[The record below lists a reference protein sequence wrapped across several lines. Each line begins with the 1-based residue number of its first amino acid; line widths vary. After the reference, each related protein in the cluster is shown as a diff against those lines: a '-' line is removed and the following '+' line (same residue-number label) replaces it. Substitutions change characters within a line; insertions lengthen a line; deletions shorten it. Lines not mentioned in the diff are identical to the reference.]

1 MDICISITLFII
13 GIIIMS
19 QHNIESHIKVYWNV
33 FFALLAFTVLT
44 VAVSYIPFE
53 EYTFLPFSPIFW
65 ILFVGL
71 SIACIKGYLVSYYFM
86 HLNDESS
93 TIYYTLLTA
102 VFCLFVL
109 LFMPL
114 AWRASG
120 ESHDEQYEQYVGQD
134 HYVTFKEPEHHS
146 SHHHDEDH

>member
-1 MDICISITLFII
+1 MDICISINLFTI
-13 GIIIMS
+13 GDIMS
-19 QHNIESHIKVYWNV
+19 KHNIESHIKVYWNV
-33 FFALLAFTVLT
+33 FYALLAFTVLT

-53 EYTFLPFSPIFW
+53 DYTFLPFGPTFW

-93 TIYYTLLTA
+93 TIYYTLLTS
-102 VFCLFVL
+102 VFCLLVL

-114 AWRASG
+114 FWRASG
-120 ESHDEQYEQYVGQD
+120 ESNDPQYEQYIDQD
-134 HYVTFKEPEHHS
+134 GYVTFKEPEHHD
-146 SHHHDEDH
+146 HHENGDH

>member
-1 MDICISITLFII
+1 
-13 GIIIMS
+13 MS
-19 QHNIESHIKVYWNV
+19 DHNIESHIKVYWNV

>member
-1 MDICISITLFII
+1 
-13 GIIIMS
+13 MS

-33 FFALLAFTVLT
+33 FYALLAFTVLT

-53 EYTFLPFSPIFW
+53 EYTFLPFSPTFW

>member
-1 MDICISITLFII
+1 
-13 GIIIMS
+13 MS
-19 QHNIESHIKVYWNV
+19 SHDIESHIKVYWNV

-134 HYVTFKEPEHHS
+134 NYVTFKEPEHHS

>member
-1 MDICISITLFII
+1 
-13 GIIIMS
+13 MS
-19 QHNIESHIKVYWNV
+19 KHNIESHIKVYWNV
-33 FFALLAFTVLT
+33 FYALLAFTVLT

-53 EYTFLPFSPIFW
+53 DYTFLPFGPTFW

-93 TIYYTLLTA
+93 TIYYTLLTS
-102 VFCLFVL
+102 VFCLLVL

-114 AWRASG
+114 FWRASG
-120 ESHDEQYEQYVGQD
+120 ESNDPQYEQYIDQD
-134 HYVTFKEPEHHS
+134 GYVTFKEPA
-146 SHHHDEDH
+146 HHDAIFLFINYFFLIDWFLWN

>member
-1 MDICISITLFII
+1 MDIFISINLLTV
-13 GIIIMS
+13 GKIMS
-19 QHNIESHIKVYWNV
+19 SHNIESHIKVYWNV
-33 FFALLAFTVLT
+33 FYALLAFTVLT

-134 HYVTFKEPEHHS
+134 NYVTFKEPEHHS
-146 SHHHDEDH
+146 SDHHDEDH

>member
-1 MDICISITLFII
+1 
-13 GIIIMS
+13 MS
-19 QHNIESHIKVYWNV
+19 SHNIESHIKVYWNV

-71 SIACIKGYLVSYYFM
+71 TIACIKGYLVSAYFM

-93 TIYYTLLTA
+93 TIYYTLLIS
-102 VFCLFVL
+102 VIFLFVL
-109 LFMPL
+109 LFIPL
-114 AWRASG
+114 SWRASAG
-120 ESHDEQYEQYVGQD
+120 SHDPNYEQYVGQD
-134 HYVTFKEPEHHS
+134 NYVIFKEPEHHEK
-146 SHHHDEDH
+146 HDDHGDH

>member
-1 MDICISITLFII
+1 
-13 GIIIMS
+13 MS

-134 HYVTFKEPEHHS
+134 HYVTFKEPKHHS

>member
-1 MDICISITLFII
+1 
-13 GIIIMS
+13 MS

-134 HYVTFKEPEHHS
+134 LDNKGGYVIFKEPKKPKS
-146 SHHHDEDH
+146 DNKKGK

>member
-1 MDICISITLFII
+1 
-13 GIIIMS
+13 MS

-33 FFALLAFTVLT
+33 FYALLAFTVLT

-134 HYVTFKEPEHHS
+134 NYVTFKEPEHHS
-146 SHHHDEDH
+146 SHDHDEDH

>member
-1 MDICISITLFII
+1 MDICISINLFTI
-13 GIIIMS
+13 GDIMS
-19 QHNIESHIKVYWNV
+19 KHNIESHIKVYWNV
-33 FFALLAFTVLT
+33 FYALLVFTVLT

-53 EYTFLPFSPIFW
+53 DYTFLPFGPTFW

-93 TIYYTLLTA
+93 TIYYTLLTS
-102 VFCLFVL
+102 VFCLLVL

-114 AWRASG
+114 SWRASG
-120 ESHDEQYEQYVGQD
+120 EAHDPQYEQYIDQD
-134 HYVTFKEPEHHS
+134 GYVTFKEPEHHD
-146 SHHHDEDH
+146 HHENGDH

>member
-134 HYVTFKEPEHHS
+134 NYVTFKEPEHHS

>member
-1 MDICISITLFII
+1 
-13 GIIIMS
+13 MS

>member
-1 MDICISITLFII
+1 
-13 GIIIMS
+13 MS
-19 QHNIESHIKVYWNV
+19 SHDIESHIKVYWNV

-134 HYVTFKEPEHHS
+134 NYVTFKEPEHHS
-146 SHHHDEDH
+146 SDHHDEDH

>member
-1 MDICISITLFII
+1 
-13 GIIIMS
+13 MS

-109 LFMPL
+109 LFIPL
-114 AWRASG
+114 LWDMNNMSN
-120 ESHDEQYEQYVGQD
+120 
-134 HYVTFKEPEHHS
+134 HS
-146 SHHHDEDH
+146 SHSLWDNISTMSDEGSY

>member
-86 HLNDESS
+86 HLNDESN

>member
-1 MDICISITLFII
+1 MDICISINLFTI
-13 GIIIMS
+13 GDIMS
-19 QHNIESHIKVYWNV
+19 KHNIESHIKVYWNV
-33 FFALLAFTVLT
+33 FYALLVFTVLT

-53 EYTFLPFSPIFW
+53 DYTFLPFGPTFW

-93 TIYYTLLTA
+93 TIYYTLLTS
-102 VFCLFVL
+102 VFCLLVL

-114 AWRASG
+114 FWRASG
-120 ESHDEQYEQYVGQD
+120 ESNDPQYEQYIDQD
-134 HYVTFKEPEHHS
+134 GYVTFKEPA
-146 SHHHDEDH
+146 HHDYHENGGH